1 MIETMERIQMKC
13 HKVSIVI
20 GGGSD
25 VTMVSGWELGSLLLV
40 SVLWG
45 VTNPFLRKGAEGLEV
60 VKEKRTL
67 RQLLSETRFLICN
80 YRELYLGCFSP
91 YWGSHYVWQVLLMT
105 EISEDSSKKGTGFAV
120 SKCKRQYE
128 M

>member
-80 YRELYLGCFSP
+80 YRYVIPFLLNQSGSVVFYLTLASAGA
-91 YWGSHYVWQVLLMT
+91 VLGLFLT
-105 EISEDSSKKGTGFAV
+105 ILGITLCVASSV
-120 SKCKRQYE
+120 ND
-128 M
+128 